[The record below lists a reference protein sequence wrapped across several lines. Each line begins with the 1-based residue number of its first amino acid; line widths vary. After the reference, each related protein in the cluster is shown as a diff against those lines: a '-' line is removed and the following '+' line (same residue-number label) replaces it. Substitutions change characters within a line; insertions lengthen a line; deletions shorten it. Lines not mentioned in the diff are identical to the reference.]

1 MNCYEQIFMPHYK
14 KYHLF
19 MHCIMVSIVIT
30 LIACTRQIP
39 LGRLDDGYIALTF
52 DDSSVANWYANLP
65 MLESFGIKAT
75 FYISNYHSLT
85 NDDKLL
91 LKKIRDNDHEIA
103 YQTTNHKNL
112 VRLLYNSS
120 DGWNKVNEEINT
132 DLELMQ
138 RDGFIITDFSY
149 PYGAYDAALN
159 RSLLKTFRTVRAL
172 TNQTNFYQSLATES
186 GSEKQVLFGA
196 HVDTQTFLSDA
207 DLGRLLT
214 KAKQRKCCAILVAH
228 QINRPNSKYQ
238 IDTNKIRFI
247 AEYARKLNLRF
258 ITIDQLH

>member
-1 MNCYEQIFMPHYK
+1 MNHYK

-19 MHCIMVSIVIT
+19 FVMVSIVIT
-30 LIACTRQIP
+30 SITCTKQIP
-39 LGRLDDGYIALTF
+39 RGRLDDGYIALTF

-65 MLESFGIKAT
+65 LLESLGIKAT

-85 NDDKLL
+85 EDDKLL
-91 LKKIRDNDHEIA
+91 LKKIRDNGHEIA
-103 YQTTNHKNL
+103 YQTSNHKNL
-112 VRLLYNSS
+112 VRLLYSS
-120 DGWNKVNEEINT
+120 SNGWEKVDEEINA

-138 RDGFIITDFSY
+138 KDGFIITDFSY

-159 RSLLKTFRTVRAL
+159 RALLKTFRTVRAM
-172 TNQTNFYQSLATES
+172 TNQTNFYQSLATEA

-214 KAKQRKCCAILVAH
+214 RAKQRKCCAILVAH

-238 IDTNKIRFI
+238 IDTKKLRFI
-247 AEYARKLNLRF
+247 VDKARELNLQF